1 MAHYKSTIVLPRTV
15 IHNGHNSIAAPTEA
29 AFTHDFGTLL
39 PPAQFLH
46 SRWGITAFYDL
57 PPKSQAGPV
66 VQRTLFVHGV
76 CTPALGMLPLAS
88 KLRAQNPNAHFVLLD
103 LWGHGLSSTPLTPHV
118 PTLFR
123 SQIIELLSR
132 LKWPSAHMVGYSFG
146 GATTAGLAAS
156 HSQLVESMV
165 LVAPAGLLRA
175 SDVFSECRNYLVGGA
190 DVEDEARDWILEW
203 LEGGPLVVPEDWRE
217 RFERGEVCAEALRD
231 WQQKNHEGHVS
242 SVVAIVRD
250 GGVFDQHEEFL
261 KASVAVP
268 KSLVVL
274 GELDDVCNA
283 QKVTDVGMTNVYVVP
298 GAGHAVIR
306 QNVPEVASLIEEFWQ
321 NL

>member
-1 MAHYKSTIVLPRTV
+1 MAHYKSTIVIPRPV

-29 AFTHDFGTLL
+29 AFINDFGSLL

-46 SRWGITAFYDL
+46 SRWGSTAFYDL

-66 VQRTLFVHGV
+66 HRTLFVHGV

-88 KLRAQNPNAHFVLLD
+88 KLHAQNPNAHFVLLD
-103 LWGHGLSSTPLTPHV
+103 LWGHGLSSTPLTPHM
-118 PTLFR
+118 PALFQ
-123 SQIIELLSR
+123 SQIIELLSH
-132 LKWPSAHMVGYSFG
+132 LKWPSAHIVGYSFG

-156 HSQLVESMV
+156 HPELVESMV

-175 SDVFSECRNYLVGGA
+175 SDIFPERENYLIGGA
-190 DVEDEARDWILEW
+190 EVEDLARAWILEW

-217 RFERGEVCAEALRD
+217 RFKRGEVCAEALRD

-242 SVVAIVRD
+242 SVVGIVRD
-250 GGVFDQHEEFL
+250 GGVYDQHEEFS

-268 KSLVVL
+268 QSLVVL
-274 GELDDVCNA
+274 GELDDVCSA
-283 QKVTDVGMTNVYVVP
+283 HKVTDVGMTNVYVVS
-298 GAGHAVIR
+298 GAGHNVVRA
-306 QNVPEVASLIEEFWQ
+306 NVPEVASLIEEFWKD
-321 NL
+321 L